1 MYPEQVGLSKRSV
14 AGKIEAGD
22 ATLTPTYSLGSYGR
36 TRGALL
42 ISSRVGA
49 KRASA
54 GRIYAFEQR
63 KGQGQ
68 GLKPAPVNSVKGL
81 VALHR

>member
-1 MYPEQVGLSKRSV
+1 MTNPRFLYPS
-14 AGKIEAGD
+14 
-22 ATLTPTYSLGSYGR
+22 LTPTYSLGSYGR

-68 GLKPAPVNSVKGL
+68 AYKEYLLKVLGPGYVYKNAWS
-81 VALHR
+81 AF